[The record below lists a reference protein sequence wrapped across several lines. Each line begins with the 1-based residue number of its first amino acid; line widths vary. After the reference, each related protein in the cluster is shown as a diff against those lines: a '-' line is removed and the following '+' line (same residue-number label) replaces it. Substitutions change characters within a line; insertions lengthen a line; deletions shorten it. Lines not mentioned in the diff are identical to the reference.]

1 MHLSFFLNQPKERVI
16 DMSPEEQKEWE
27 EKQLDCMI
35 DLNSCHIDP
44 APFQLVSVNSLKS
57 LSIISSHIYIL
68 SSLFLGHTIQVG
80 HTSLLKVHTLF
91 TMLQLNHT
99 YVTSIGRLV
108 GIVALKDVSIQQL
121 KLYNCSII

>member
-1 MHLSFFLNQPKERVI
+1 
-16 DMSPEEQKEWE
+16 MSPEEQKEWE

-57 LSIISSHIYIL
+57 LSIISSRIYIL

-108 GIVALKDVSIQQL
+108 GIVALKDVSIEQF
-121 KLYNCSII
+121 KLYNCSVI